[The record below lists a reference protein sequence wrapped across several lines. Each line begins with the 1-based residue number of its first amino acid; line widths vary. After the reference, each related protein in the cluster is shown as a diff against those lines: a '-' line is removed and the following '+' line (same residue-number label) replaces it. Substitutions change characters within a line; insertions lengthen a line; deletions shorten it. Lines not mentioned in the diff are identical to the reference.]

1 MKGKAKKLIKSAELS
16 SLDGVKEISF
26 GKSNADT
33 RMRTGDYSKKPKEH
47 APRDHADTKARNDR
61 FGFGNL

>member
-1 MKGKAKKLIKSAELS
+1 MNGKPKKQVKCAELS
-16 SLDGVKEISF
+16 SLDGVREISF

-33 RMRTGDYSKKPKEH
+33 RMRTGDYSKKPKETKT
-47 APRDHADTKARNDR
+47 RDYADEQARRDR